1 MRQALLILDEDED
14 EREQEPFSFGKKCP
28 GLWLHLPP
36 VFNVEGVIRLGK
48 SGNCKSLLGTLFEPP
63 DPFIHN
69 CLAHFYFVIFY
80 DDNKENLFNI
90 TLNCLRVSQATTL
103 YIIFIKL

>member
-1 MRQALLILDEDED
+1 MRQALLILNEDED

-36 VFNVEGVIRLGK
+36 VFNDEGVIRLGK
-48 SGNCKSLLGTLFEPP
+48 SGNCNSLLGTLFEPP

-69 CLAHFYFVIFY
+69 CLAHFYFVIFTMTTRKIFSILHSIAY
-80 DDNKENLFNI
+80 MFLKPQLF
-90 TLNCLRVSQATTL
+90 T
-103 YIIFIKL
+103 

>member
-36 VFNVEGVIRLGK
+36 VFNDEGVIRLGK
-48 SGNCKSLLGTLFEPP
+48 SGNCNNLLGTLFEPP

-69 CLAHFYFVIFY
+69 CLAHFYFVIFTMTTWKIFSISHSIAY
-80 DDNKENLFNI
+80 MFLKPQLF
-90 TLNCLRVSQATTL
+90 T
-103 YIIFIKL
+103 